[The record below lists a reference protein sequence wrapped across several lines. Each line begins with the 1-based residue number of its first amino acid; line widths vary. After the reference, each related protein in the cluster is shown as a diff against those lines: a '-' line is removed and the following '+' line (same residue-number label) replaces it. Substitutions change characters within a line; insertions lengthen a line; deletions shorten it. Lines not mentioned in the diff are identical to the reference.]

1 MVETGIL
8 EKNLSY
14 DGIAI
19 YLPPLNFEWIYQNLL
34 QKKNEQN
41 KW

>member
-1 MVETGIL
+1 MVEIGIL
-8 EKNLSY
+8 EKNLIY

-34 QKKNEQN
+34 QKNEQN